1 MIRKSRG
8 CADLRYLERMVL
20 LLQVCAILLG
30 LASICS
36 AVKYNSLVNALY
48 LIDGKIEL
56 VTQTEPPQASAA
68 VLEEEAL
75 SQEDKPVTYNPDIP
89 LSPEL
94 QGALQE
100 ACDAYQVPEC
110 LVLGLMEVESR
121 FQAEADNGQC
131 YGLMQLSKRY
141 FPSNLSP
148 AENIWAGVEYLGRC
162 LRRYEGDTPA
172 ALCAYNAGH
181 DTGYRG
187 YANAVLA
194 AAERWAESY

>member
-1 MIRKSRG
+1 MIRKNRG
-8 CADLRYLERMVL
+8 CADLRYLERIIL
-20 LLQVCAILLG
+20 LLLVCGILLA
-30 LASICS
+30 LASIYS
-36 AVKYNSLVNALY
+36 VVKYNSLVNVLS
-48 LIDGKIEL
+48 LIDKKIEL
-56 VTQTEPPQASAA
+56 VIQAEPPQESAT
-68 VLEEEAL
+68 VLEEAAPI
-75 SQEDKPVTYNPDIP
+75 QEDKPVTYSPDIP

-94 QGALQE
+94 QSVLQE

-110 LVLGLMEVESR
+110 LVLGLIEVESR
-121 FQAEADNGQC
+121 FQVEADNGQC
-131 YGLMQLSKRY
+131 YGLMQLNRDY

-162 LRRYEGDTPA
+162 LKRYEGNIPA

-194 AAERWAESY
+194 AAERWAAR